1 MANAMKTASVCLVS
15 IVLGLLGCSEN
26 ARPKLV
32 AISGNDDMK
41 FSVNKLDV
49 KAGQTVA
56 LTLTNVGELP
66 KEAMSHNWVL
76 LAKGTEA
83 RKLIE
88 AGTVHPESDYIT
100 SELATHIVAKTR
112 LLGPL
117 ESDTITFAAPS
128 GAGDY
133 EYVCTFPEH
142 YARGMRG
149 IMTVIAR

>member
-1 MANAMKTASVCLVS
+1 MANAMKTASICLVS

-49 KAGQTVA
+49 KAGQAVL

-76 LAKGTEA
+76 LAKGTDA

-88 AGTVHPESDYIT
+88 AGLYIRKAIT
-100 SELATHIVAKTR
+100 SRQNLRRTSWPR
-112 LLGPL
+112 PDCWG
-117 ESDTITFAAPS
+117 
-128 GAGDY
+128 
-133 EYVCTFPEH
+133 
-142 YARGMRG
+142 R
-149 IMTVIAR
+149 